1 MTREA
6 VLYLNRALMIRGVTP
21 SPYVRSVQMAASAT
35 GAGVAK
41 RLREALTLTESTAS
55 EAARTRLPRVTK
67 GFLPK
72 FSGISFET
80 RFAQRH
86 PHVVR

>member
-1 MTREA
+1 MTRKA
-6 VLYLNRALMIRGVTP
+6 VLYLNLALVIGGVTP
-21 SPYVRSVQMAASAT
+21 PPYVRSVWMATPAT
-35 GAGVAK
+35 GARVAK

-67 GFLPK
+67 GFVPK
-72 FSGISFET
+72 FSGISRET

-86 PHVVR
+86 PQVVR